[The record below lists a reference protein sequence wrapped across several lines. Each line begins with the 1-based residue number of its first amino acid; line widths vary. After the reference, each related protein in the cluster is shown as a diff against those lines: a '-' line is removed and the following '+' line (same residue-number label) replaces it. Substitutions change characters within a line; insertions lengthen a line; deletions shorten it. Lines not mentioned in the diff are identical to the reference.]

1 MKSIVKKIII
11 GSCVI
16 LISTPALLALITLII
31 GVGGPL
37 LGAFCWIVITGGILT
52 IGLCA
57 AGVGLIVALFSTIS
71 SIIVAAIGVCL
82 ALSIIPAVYLS
93 TNLYFAMLIIACLLI
108 AKLIRQDNQKPV

>member
-11 GSCVI
+11 GSSII
-16 LISTPALLALITLII
+16 LISGPVLLALIALII

-37 LGAFCWIVITGGILT
+37 LGAFFWLVITGGALT

-57 AGVGLIVALFSTIS
+57 AGLGLIVALFTTIS
-71 SIIVAAIGVCL
+71 SIIVAAIGVCF

-93 TNLYFAMLIIACLLI
+93 ANLYFVVLIIACLLI